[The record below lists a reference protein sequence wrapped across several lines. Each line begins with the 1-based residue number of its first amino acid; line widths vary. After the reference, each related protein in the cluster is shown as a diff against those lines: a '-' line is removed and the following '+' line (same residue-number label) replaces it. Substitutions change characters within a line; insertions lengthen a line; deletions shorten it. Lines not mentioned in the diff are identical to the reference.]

1 MYFIYLSATVS
12 TSIQAEV
19 LAVSLAWAFRCVP
32 RRNDISIEEI
42 AYPISLG
49 RFIRSFPHNLE
60 FIILMSEKLFT
71 SGKHLRQLL
80 IFSVDAPAYSP
91 QGQSV
96 QNSKNLRAT
105 FQTLQ
110 ASVNVVN
117 IKVHNITVR
126 KRPKTYD

>member
-1 MYFIYLSATVS
+1 
-12 TSIQAEV
+12 
-19 LAVSLAWAFRCVP
+19 
-32 RRNDISIEEI
+32 
-42 AYPISLG
+42 
-49 RFIRSFPHNLE
+49 
-60 FIILMSEKLFT
+60 MSEKLFT

-80 IFSVDAPAYSP
+80 IFSVDAPAYLP

-126 KRPKTYD
+126 KRPKKYD